1 MPKFSPVLFSGRIGV
16 IPGFTAYQRTPI
28 APKSN
33 PLDETQ
39 LGAPGGKCMSS
50 PRFRPDTGVT
60 LTQYVYELALPTLAL
75 LIVRTA
81 YERRMTSF
89 ADLNR

>member
-1 MPKFSPVLFSGRIGV
+1 MG
-16 IPGFTAYQRTPI
+16 
-28 APKSN
+28 
-33 PLDETQ
+33 
-39 LGAPGGKCMSS
+39 S

-60 LTQYVYELALPTLAL
+60 LRQYVYELALPMLAL